1 MLSEDT
7 ASDLGFLEIML
18 YDAYIDMATSGAL
31 PGELQEMGD
40 DWRRIYTWKHAWEAP
55 NDEGMSEI
63 PLDEE
68 LIKTTIRQMARAYLG
83 IGGAGSS

>member
-7 ASDLGFLEIML
+7 AFDLDVTEILL
-18 YDAYIDMATSGAL
+18 YDAYNDMAISGAL
-31 PGELQEMGD
+31 PGELQEMED
-40 DWRRIYTWKHAWEAP
+40 DWRRLYTWKRACEAP

-68 LIKTTIRQMARAYLG
+68 LIKTTLRQVARAYLG
-83 IGGAGSS
+83 LGGAGSL

>member
-7 ASDLGFLEIML
+7 AADLGFLEILL

-31 PGELQEMGD
+31 SVELQEMED
-40 DWRRIYTWKHAWEAP
+40 DWRRLYTWKHACEAP

-63 PLDEE
+63 PLNEE
-68 LIKTTIRQMARAYLG
+68 LIKTTLRQVARAYLG